1 MIGLPPVDAGAVKL
15 TCAEAFPGVALTAVG
30 APGTVRGV
38 TALDALDA
46 TLLPAALVARTV
58 KV

>member
-15 TCAEAFPGVALTAVG
+15 TAAEAFPGVALTAVG

-38 TALDALDA
+38 TGLDGSDA
-46 TLLPAALVARTV
+46 MLLPAALVAGR
-58 KV
+58 